1 MTQSHSP
8 NNIHVV
14 TMSGQSLDGSLSPL
28 STSVEDTLFDGYY
41 SGDDDGDDE
50 LGFIINEQDITRD
63 VVSSMDPAERGI
75 DFVVLESTAV
85 LEKCHLRNSSCSEVV
100 QNRRKEIIKSIVQHG
115 FPIGDHLDKK
125 GLRFD
130 PAGGLVPVIKSD
142 EFKMKDASNRGIYWV
157 SNYSGDKGKGG
168 RSTNPAKRHES
179 NEKYHG
185 KDSFITINYDRL
197 KKEDTDKLVQSL
209 GHEHFHHRRHHCRHQ
224 G

>member
-1 MTQSHSP
+1 
-8 NNIHVV
+8 
-14 TMSGQSLDGSLSPL
+14 MSGQSLDRSLSPL
-28 STSVEDTLFDGYY
+28 SSSDILFDGYY

-50 LGFIINEQDITRD
+50 LGFEQDITITRD
-63 VVSSMDPAERGI
+63 VVSSMDPADGAERGI
-75 DFVVLESTAV
+75 DFVIIESTTA
-85 LEKCHLRNSSCSEVV
+85 LEWGHLRNSSCSEEV
-100 QNRRKEIIKSIVQHG
+100 QTRRKEIIKSIVQHG